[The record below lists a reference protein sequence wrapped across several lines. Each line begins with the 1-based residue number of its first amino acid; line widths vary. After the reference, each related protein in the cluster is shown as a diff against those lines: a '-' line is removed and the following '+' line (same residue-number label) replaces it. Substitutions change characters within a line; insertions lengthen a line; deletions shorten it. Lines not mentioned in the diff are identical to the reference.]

1 MKLRLMIHF
10 QIRRS
15 KLKVIKVIKDPN
27 AFGGGLLFYVREKL
41 NCGSLE
47 IFPFNTFNEILL
59 LELRKLVIQND

>member
-15 KLKVIKVIKDPN
+15 KLKVIKDIKDPN
-27 AFGGGLLFYVREKL
+27 AFGEGLLFYLREKL
-41 NCGSLE
+41 NCRPLE

-59 LELRKLVIQND
+59 LELRLLNSK